1 MVDAEENQHE
11 CLIFQIMNLFSI
23 HSMTQESPT
32 HSLVYDGLWTHGWEE
47 AQKNTRTNYQTFGH
61 HSRFQQPIDPL

>member
-32 HSLVYDGLWTHGWEE
+32 HSLVYDGLWTHGRDVLPSE
-47 AQKNTRTNYQTFGH
+47 
-61 HSRFQQPIDPL
+61 